1 MKYNQFCPV
10 AKAAEIVG
18 ERWSLLI
25 LRELLMG
32 GRRFSELQRGLGFI
46 SPALLTTRLKEFE
59 QHGLIVRRQIKGA
72 RGFEYCPTPACEQ
85 LLPVIMALGE
95 WGLCWARENL
105 SRDDF
110 DPELLLLYLERSID
124 PARLPGSSTVI
135 RFDFKDLED
144 QNLWWIVV
152 EGSNVDVCLKDPGRE
167 VDVWFTTTIRA
178 MTDVWMGDRTYG
190 DAKSS
195 GELDVQGLP
204 SLTRNI
210 SSWLTPSAYANS
222 PRAA

>member
-10 AKAAEIVG
+10 SKAAEIVG

-46 SPALLTTRLKEFE
+46 SPSLLTTRLKEFE
-59 QHGLIVRRQIKGA
+59 QHGLVVRRQIRGG
-72 RGFEYCPTPACEQ
+72 RGFEYFPTPACEQ
-85 LLPVIMALGE
+85 LLPVIVALGE

-105 SRDDF
+105 TRDDF
-110 DPELLLLYLERSID
+110 DPELLLLYLERSIVPD
-124 PARLPGSSTVI
+124 RLPGSSTVI
-135 RFDFKDLED
+135 RFDFKDLEA

-178 MTDVWMGDRTYG
+178 MTDVWMGDRTYR

-195 GELDVQGLP
+195 GDLDVQGLP
-204 SLTRNI
+204 ALTRNI
-210 SSWLTPSAYANS
+210 SSWLTPSVYADA